1 MAENYLTEDDF
12 EFQSK
17 NDALKDKAEQITSH
31 TSLVLLDLS
40 DEDIAVFD
48 RVEEEF
54 ELLKEVLFL
63 NSDKIL
69 QLDDDD
75 TNADDLYGFQQKL
88 FEQWDNIG
96 LTEGFFHRMYQ
107 VKRGLINTNLSANQL
122 ERLELLNTIL
132 DEQAKLIM
140 AFNVA
145 YSKEPQVIL
154 DIGDYM

>member
-69 QLDDDD
+69 QLDDGD

-107 VKRGLINTNLSANQL
+107 VKRGLLNTSLSANQL